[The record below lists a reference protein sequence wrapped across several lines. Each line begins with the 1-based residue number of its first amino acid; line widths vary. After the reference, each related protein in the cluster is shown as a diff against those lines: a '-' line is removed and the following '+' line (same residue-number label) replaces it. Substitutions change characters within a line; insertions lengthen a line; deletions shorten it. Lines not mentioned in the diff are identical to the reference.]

1 MSDERITADDIKGG
15 DDRPTVFGKPYTEDD
30 LMTADEWWAEF
41 EANACCVYSSHYCDC
56 GGSASL
62 PSETSRLLYDRL
74 HGERVVCDEQ
84 L

>member
-1 MSDERITADDIKGG
+1 MDDYVTWADIKGG

-30 LMTADEWWAEF
+30 LMTADEWWDHHQAY
-41 EANACCVYSSHYCDC
+41 ACCEYSSRWCDC